1 MPIRIFC
8 NSADSRNRELNPPSF
23 VAQRFVPSSLSPG
36 TALKIFWPLLRW
48 RIHAAMALRRAG
60 FRAAQHGVAALE
72 STSAPLAS
80 AVGDRWDRRDPRTG
94 RWTGAPSPTAAR
106 INGDVS
112 ARHFSSS
119 SAALQDPW
127 SLLGV
132 KPGASA
138 DELKKA
144 YRKEALKW
152 HPDRHPDGPQKAA
165 AEKKFK
171 QVSEAYQQLS
181 EGGGGGGGLPR
192 RRRRARRRWMGGHA
206 VGWRRPEARM
216 DPARRRR
223 RHGRRHTKA
232 AAGNYTY
239 HGGGEYARQDAD
251 RIFREMFGDSDFV
264 KDFMREVHGAIG
276 STARGGG
283 GGGFGGRPGRRARGR
298 PNDEPGRVGRPG
310 SRRVRGDEQRAVR
323 LGAAGGTTV
332 REEIYTRSDGARIV
346 RTTTTKQSPNG
357 SISQSITERIVGVG
371 GPYDA
376 DAGQRRWDQHQQQK
390 RTPPRTPGSGKGDKK
405 GFSSAEVDGM
415 GEAAGRAARVM
426 ATRAARRWRAGMEV
440 AIQQL
445 SCAPLFRR
453 QVMDASGGAR

>member
-1 MPIRIFC
+1 
-8 NSADSRNRELNPPSF
+8 
-23 VAQRFVPSSLSPG
+23 
-36 TALKIFWPLLRW
+36 
-48 RIHAAMALRRAG
+48 MALRRAG

-80 AVGDRWDRRDPRTG
+80 AVGDRWDRRDRAHR

-106 INGDVS
+106 IIGDVS

-181 EGGGGGGGLPR
+181 EGGGGGGGGFPGGGGGRGGAGWAGTQWGGGGPR
-192 RRRRARRRWMGGHA
+192 PGWTPRGGSGGMGG
-206 VGWRRPEARM
+206 GGFYTR
-216 DPARRRR
+216 D
-223 RHGRRHTKA
+223 

-264 KDFMREVHGAIG
+264 KDFMREFTERSARPRGA
-276 STARGGG
+276 T
-283 GGGFGGRPGRRARGR
+283 GGGFGGSPFGGAPRGGRTMSQ
-298 PNDEPGRVGRPG
+298 DEWADL
-310 SRRVRGDEQRAVR
+310 VRGAF
-323 LGAAGGTTV
+323 GAMNSGPFGSGPAGGTTV

-346 RTTTTKQSPNG
+346 RTTTTTQSPNG

-390 RTPPRTPGSGKGDKK
+390 RTPPPPSGSGKGDKK

-426 ATRAARRWRAGMEV
+426 ATRAAQAMAQRGMEV

-445 SCAPLFRR
+445 LRSLFRR
-453 QVMDASGGAR
+453 

>member
-1 MPIRIFC
+1 
-8 NSADSRNRELNPPSF
+8 
-23 VAQRFVPSSLSPG
+23 
-36 TALKIFWPLLRW
+36 
-48 RIHAAMALRRAG
+48 MALRRAG

-80 AVGDRWDRRDPRTG
+80 AVGDRWDRRDRAHR
-94 RWTGAPSPTAAR
+94 RWTGAPSPTAAT

-181 EGGGGGGGLPR
+181 EGGGGGGGFPGGGSGRGGAGWAGTQWGGGGPR
-192 RRRRARRRWMGGHA
+192 PGWTPRGGSGGMGG
-206 VGWRRPEARM
+206 GGFYTR
-216 DPARRRR
+216 D
-223 RHGRRHTKA
+223 

-239 HGGGEYARQDAD
+239 HGGGGGYARQDAD

-264 KDFMREVHGAIG
+264 KDFMREFTERSARPRGA
-276 STARGGG
+276 T
-283 GGGFGGRPGRRARGR
+283 GGGFGGGFGGAPGGGR
-298 PNDEPGRVGRPG
+298 TMSQDEWADL
-310 SRRVRGDEQRAVR
+310 VRGAF
-323 LGAAGGTTV
+323 GAMNSGPFGSGPAGGTTV

-346 RTTTTKQSPNG
+346 RTTTTTQSPNG

-426 ATRAARRWRAGMEV
+426 ATRAAQAMAQRGMEV

-445 SCAPLFRR
+445 LRSLFRR
-453 QVMDASGGAR
+453 

>member
-1 MPIRIFC
+1 
-8 NSADSRNRELNPPSF
+8 
-23 VAQRFVPSSLSPG
+23 
-36 TALKIFWPLLRW
+36 
-48 RIHAAMALRRAG
+48 MALRRAG

-80 AVGDRWDRRDPRTG
+80 AVGDRWDRRDRAHR

-181 EGGGGGGGLPR
+181 EGGGGGGGGFPGGGGGRGGAGWAGTQWGGGGPR
-192 RRRRARRRWMGGHA
+192 PGWTPRGGGGGMGG
-206 VGWRRPEARM
+206 GGFYTR
-216 DPARRRR
+216 D
-223 RHGRRHTKA
+223 

-264 KDFMREVHGAIG
+264 KDFMREFTERSARPRGA
-276 STARGGG
+276 T
-283 GGGFGGRPGRRARGR
+283 GGGFGGGFGGGAPGGGR
-298 PNDEPGRVGRPG
+298 TMSQDEWADL
-310 SRRVRGDEQRAVR
+310 VRGAF
-323 LGAAGGTTV
+323 GAMNAGPFGSGPAGGTTV

-346 RTTTTKQSPNG
+346 RTTTTTQSPNG

-371 GPYDA
+371 GPYDS

-390 RTPPRTPGSGKGDKK
+390 RTPPRQTPGTGKGDKK

-426 ATRAARRWRAGMEV
+426 ATRAAQAMAQRGMEV

-445 SCAPLFRR
+445 LRSLFRR
-453 QVMDASGGAR
+453 